1 MTYYSSRIK
10 GQQSPYVSILLVYL
24 LYLPKDLAKKKK
36 ITMVKPF
43 ARSSGMDILKYS
55 RLPRATP
62 SRWARRIPIRRI
74 LFNYLNRL
82 RKKLISALIYFIS
95 FFSLLPTRSPRNQAS
110 AAAPPPSCRQRR
122 AVTLPPPLQHSRC
135 CNRATTVTLFTA
147 ATLRAAATAADA
159 AAAAV
164 PPPSFRRRRAV
175 GLPPPPTSRCRHRRS
190 IRAAATALPPSRCA
204 PPPCFAMPPPPLML
218 PPPPCHRQASAD
230 VALSRCRHRRGIRAA
245 ATALPPSRCALPPR
259 FALPPPPL
267 TLPPPPCHR
276 QAAADVAL
284 SR

>member
-1 MTYYSSRIK
+1 
-10 GQQSPYVSILLVYL
+10 
-24 LYLPKDLAKKKK
+24 
-36 ITMVKPF
+36 MVKPF

-62 SRWARRIPIRRI
+62 SRWARRGPIRRI

-95 FFSLLPTRSPRNQAS
+95 FFSLLPTRSPRNRAS

-175 GLPPPPTSRCRHRRS
+175 
-190 IRAAATALPPSRCA
+190 
-204 PPPCFAMPPPPLML
+204 
-218 PPPPCHRQASAD
+218 
-230 VALSRCRHRRGIRAA
+230 
-245 ATALPPSRCALPPR
+245 
-259 FALPPPPL
+259 ALPPPPQ
-267 TLPPPPCHR
+267 PQRCCHR
-276 QAAADVAL
+276 TATVALCAAAALRASAAADWSVGWRNYFILFTMCFFRHVFFWADF
-284 SR
+284 RYVYGFC

>member
-1 MTYYSSRIK
+1 
-10 GQQSPYVSILLVYL
+10 
-24 LYLPKDLAKKKK
+24 
-36 ITMVKPF
+36 MVKPF

-62 SRWARRIPIRRI
+62 SRWARRGPIRRI

-95 FFSLLPTRSPRNQAS
+95 FFSLLPTRSPRNRAS

-159 AAAAV
+159 AAV
-164 PPPSFRRRRAV
+164 LPPSFRRRRAV
-175 GLPPPPTSRCRHRRS
+175 RLPPPPTLRCRHRRS
-190 IRAAATALPPSRCA
+190 ICAAATTLLLDPQVIRRCVRVRIY
-204 PPPCFAMPPPPLML
+204 L
-218 PPPPCHRQASAD
+218 
-230 VALSRCRHRRGIRAA
+230 LSGRIPAKATKHLKSHLVTRYLIRNKKQETRR
-245 ATALPPSRCALPPR
+245 SK
-259 FALPPPPL
+259 
-267 TLPPPPCHR
+267 
-276 QAAADVAL
+276 
-284 SR
+284 

>member
-1 MTYYSSRIK
+1 
-10 GQQSPYVSILLVYL
+10 
-24 LYLPKDLAKKKK
+24 
-36 ITMVKPF
+36 MVKPF

-175 GLPPPPTSRCRHRRS
+175 GLPPPPTSRCRQRRS
-190 IRAAATALPPSRCA
+190 LRQDLLILIDFFLSLRLFRCLLSSLSTATRLVP
-204 PPPCFAMPPPPLML
+204 FF
-218 PPPPCHRQASAD
+218 
-230 VALSRCRHRRGIRAA
+230 
-245 ATALPPSRCALPPR
+245 R
-259 FALPPPPL
+259 FFSTCVFLG
-267 TLPPPPCHR
+267 
-276 QAAADVAL
+276 
-284 SR
+284 

>member
-1 MTYYSSRIK
+1 
-10 GQQSPYVSILLVYL
+10 
-24 LYLPKDLAKKKK
+24 
-36 ITMVKPF
+36 MVKPF

-62 SRWARRIPIRRI
+62 SRWARRGPIRRI

-95 FFSLLPTRSPRNQAS
+95 FFSLLPTRSPRNRAS

-164 PPPSFRRRRAV
+164 PPPSFRRRRA
-175 GLPPPPTSRCRHRRS
+175 GALPPPPTSRCR
-190 IRAAATALPPSRCA
+190 AAATAAASTLLPPRA
-204 PPPCFAMPPPPLML
+204 PLRFAL
-218 PPPPCHRQASAD
+218 PPPPPRRRQFTAD
-230 VALSRCRHRRGIRAA
+230 VALSRCRHRRSLHATT
-245 ATALPPSRCALPPR
+245 TALLPSRCAPPPC
-259 FALPPPPL
+259 FALPHLPL
-267 TLPPPPCHR
+267 LGDSIRQSHDVSQLCAPMRTLCAGFA
-276 QAAADVAL
+276 QFDVSQKHSYNPTYAL
-284 SR
+284 MHELVMNYF